1 MNPGLTNGAMA
12 LPRDRKQT
20 ATLTFTVDGEQ
31 RQESEYA
38 CRFDLEEETWLGKA
52 GRPVNP
58 GLMLY

>member
-1 MNPGLTNGAMA
+1 MA